1 APVSPSQDEWR
12 AQLPA
17 APAGASRARRSER
30 GARGARARSA
40 RRVSSA
46 APRGR
51 ICEELHARGRRCEGT
66 LRGRREVIR
75 ASCLAAGLRRLL
87 VLLLSPVERRGSTR
101 SFARRAAQGSKLSA
115 PVGGMR
121 GCFVPFLPT
130 AW

>member
-51 ICEELHARGRRCEGT
+51 ICEAAKLGG
-66 LRGRREVIR
+66 REVIR